1 MILKIR
7 IDDQLQS
14 LDVPEQIVAEAT
26 DFFAKMD
33 ADMDK
38 GWQMSQQWVEQLNAE
53 QRCQVAADKILIA
66 LDQENSKLMILMAA
80 YVLNKLPNLKLLDIS
95 TNGDMSE
102 TYFEYE

>member
-7 IDDQLQS
+7 VDDQLQS
-14 LDVPEQIVAEAT
+14 MEVPDDVVTGAT

-38 GWQMSQQWVEQLNAE
+38 GWQMSQQWVDHLNAE
-53 QRCQVAADKILIA
+53 QRCQVAANKILVA
-66 LDQENSKLMILMAA
+66 LDKKNSKMMIMMAA
-80 YVLNKLPNLKLLDIS
+80 YILHKLPSLKLLDIS

-102 TYFEYE
+102 TYFEYD